1 MDKFDSSILTKGKK
15 IVLYYQGGCRKC
27 QIISLW
33 VVRFSLNTITRIPLE
48 REDSIKL
55 FFEEYPKAKG
65 YPILFLKGKPIY
77 NYWVFLGVPIA
88 VLIGWIDF
96 VKRFFAANPNNL

>member
-1 MDKFDSSILTKGKK
+1 M
-15 IVLYYQGGCRKC
+15 VLYYQGGCGKC
-27 QIISLW
+27 RLISLW

-65 YPILFLKGKPIY
+65 YPILFLKRKPIY
-77 NYWVFLGVPIA
+77 NYRVFLAVPAAI
-88 VLIGWIDF
+88 LIGWINF
-96 VKRFFAANPNNL
+96 IKRLFSPVTGKTLE